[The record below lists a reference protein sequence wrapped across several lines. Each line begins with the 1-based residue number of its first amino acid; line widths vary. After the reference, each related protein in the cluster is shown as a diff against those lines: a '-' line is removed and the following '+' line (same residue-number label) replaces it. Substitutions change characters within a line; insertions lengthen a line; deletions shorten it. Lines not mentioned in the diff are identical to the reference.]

1 MSIASFGSSIA
12 TAIMIAVD
20 EPWREV
26 GTSWPPAARFW
37 SMRHDDNLDRKG

>member
-1 MSIASFGSSIA
+1 MTIASFGSS

-20 EPWREV
+20 EPWRE
-26 GTSWPPAARFW
+26 GRDLLASRCSLW